1 MRIRGKL
8 LSSFLAAS
16 LLPLGVFTGVS
27 YYNSIRSAEEVSGHA
42 VEGLTN
48 AAQDRLVAIRSLKQ
62 TEIIDYFKT
71 IEGQVISF
79 AEDPSV
85 IDAVQAFSQGFTS
98 YSEDIGVDGKQ
109 LEQIKN
115 DVRGYYTGTFAR
127 EYETQNPGQR
137 AAIESRVDK
146 VSDAG
151 ISLQNAYIVKNPNP
165 LGNKQKLDSA
175 DEVSSYGK
183 THAKYH
189 PAIRNFLERFG
200 YYDIF
205 LIDAKSGNV
214 VYTVFKELDFA
225 TNLNEGPYA
234 SSNFGEAFRRANQS
248 TTVSASLV
256 DFANYYPSYEAPAS
270 FIAAPI
276 FDHGVKVGVV
286 AFQMPTDRINALMGS
301 RDGMGKTGES
311 YLVGSDYLPR
321 SNSILDPTN
330 RSIVSAFRHPKEGA
344 IRTEA
349 VERAL
354 KGDKSLLHTTNYLGN
369 STMSAFAPISLLGLN
384 WAIVT
389 EVGLDEAL
397 VDAHE
402 IEAVSAKAQ
411 TDLLYTTGIISILA
425 ALGVSGFAIWIV
437 GSLVRPINDTVRTLK
452 DIAEGEGDLTR
463 TLNENRS
470 DELGELAHWFN
481 VFVLRIHDLVAIIS
495 KDANLL
501 TYSSRELTD
510 TAAHLSHGASE
521 SKSQSATV
529 SAAAEEMSINMKNVA
544 ESTDGMSHTIR
555 NVAASVEEMNQ
566 TIREIAKNAERSATV
581 ASEAANLVE
590 VSNSKISNLGSAADE
605 IGKVIEVIQDIAE
618 QTNLLALNA
627 TIEAARAGE
636 AGKGFAVVATE
647 VKELAKQTAAATD
660 DIRARIEAMQA
671 STGEAVDS
679 IKAISNVIKHVNEV
693 SRTIAS
699 AVEEQSIT
707 TRQISDN
714 VTTTASAAE
723 SVARG
728 VQETAT
734 ASMEITQ
741 NISRVDQVLH
751 QTASGADQS
760 RDAGQRLLDLAQEM
774 QSLIGRFRVN
784 GVENSVEESMHMR
797 G

>member
-1 MRIRGKL
+1 MKIRGRL
-8 LSSFLAAS
+8 LTSFLAAS
-16 LLPLGVFTGVS
+16 LIPLVLLTVVN
-27 YYNSIRSAEEVSGHA
+27 YRNSTQSSKEISSHA

-62 TEIIDYFKT
+62 TEIQDYFQT
-71 IEGQVISF
+71 ISSQVTSF
-79 AEDPSV
+79 AEDASV
-85 IDAVQAFSQGFTS
+85 IDALHQFTEGFAT
-98 YSEDIGVDGKQ
+98 YNTEMTYDTAALKQ
-109 LEQIKN
+109 LRNEVK
-115 DVRGYYTGTFAR
+115 GYYSGTFSR
-127 EYETQNPGQR
+127 EYETQNPNLR
-137 AAIESRVDK
+137 ASAEGRSDMLGEESI
-146 VSDAG
+146 A
-151 ISLQNAYIVKNPNP
+151 LQNSYIVKNANP
-165 LGNKQKLDSA
+165 LGSKHKLDTA
-175 DEVSSYGK
+175 DVETTYGK
-183 THAKYH
+183 THSKYH
-189 PAIRNFLERFG
+189 PVFRNFLERFA

-205 LIDAKSGNV
+205 LIDSKSGNV
-214 VYTVFKELDFA
+214 VYSVFKELDFA
-225 TNLNEGPYA
+225 TNLVNGPYA
-234 SSNFGEAFRRANQS
+234 SSNFAEAFRQANQ
-248 TTVSASLV
+248 ASSPGSFLV

-276 FDHGVKVGVV
+276 FENGEKIGVV
-286 AFQMPTDRINALMGS
+286 AFQMPTDRINLLMGS

-311 YLVGSDYLPR
+311 YLVGSDFLPR
-321 SNSILDPTN
+321 SNSVMDPTN
-330 RSIVSAFRHPKEGA
+330 RSIVAAFRNPKEGS
-344 IRTEA
+344 IRTQA
-349 VERAL
+349 IERAL
-354 KGDKSLLHTTNYLGN
+354 RGETDIIEATNYLGQQ
-369 STMSAFAPISLLGLN
+369 TMTAFAPVALLGLK

-389 EVGLDEAL
+389 EIGLDEAL
-397 VDAHE
+397 LDAHE
-402 IEAVSAKAQ
+402 IQDVSAASQ
-411 TDLLYTTGIISILA
+411 ASQLLWSGIIAISVTMCVLA
-425 ALGVSGFAIWIV
+425 FAYWTV
-437 GSLVRPINDTVRTLK
+437 NSLVRPINATVQTLR

-463 TLNENRS
+463 TLNESRT

-481 VFVLRIHDLVAIIS
+481 VFVKRIHDLVAVIS
-495 KDANLL
+495 KDANML
-501 TYSSRELTD
+501 THSSKELTD

-521 SKSQSATV
+521 SKNQSATV

-566 TIREIAKNAERSATV
+566 TIREIAKNAEKSATV
-581 ASEAANLVE
+581 ANEAANLVE

-679 IKAISNVIKHVNEV
+679 IKAISDVIKHVNEV

-774 QSLIGRFRVN
+774 QGLIGRFRVN
-784 GVENSVEESMHMR
+784 NDEPTSYHSHVS
-797 G
+797 